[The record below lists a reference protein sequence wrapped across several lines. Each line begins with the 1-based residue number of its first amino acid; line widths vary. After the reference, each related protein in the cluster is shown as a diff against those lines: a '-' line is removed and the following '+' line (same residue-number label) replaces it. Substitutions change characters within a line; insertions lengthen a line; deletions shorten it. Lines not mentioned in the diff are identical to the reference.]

1 MDREN
6 KFYRVAYSAAKATIG
21 FFYPVKV
28 LGTANI
34 PSGAAVICANHS
46 SWVDPFLMAFAFT
59 KKEHL
64 CLMAKIELF
73 RSKLV
78 GGILRAIGTF
88 PVDRGKADISA
99 MRIALRYLRNGKKLG
114 VFPEGTRA
122 EHDGEIVAKGG
133 AVRLAEK
140 ADVPVV
146 PVYIPR
152 RKKLFQ
158 RLTIVIGRPF
168 RIEHSDKKRSG
179 EDYEKLAG
187 EIMEEIVEM
196 GTISEDNTVTKL

>member
-6 KFYRVAYSAAKATIG
+6 KLYRIAYSAAKATIG

-28 LGTANI
+28 LGTGNI
-34 PSGAAVICANHS
+34 PSGAAVVCANHS

-59 KKEHL
+59 KREHL

-73 RSKLV
+73 KNKLV
-78 GGILRAIGTF
+78 GGVLRAIGTF

-99 MRIALRYLRNGKKLG
+99 MRIAMRYLKNGKKLG

-122 EHDGEIVAKGG
+122 EKDGTVTAKGG

-152 RKKLFQ
+152 RKRIFQ
-158 RLTIVIGRPF
+158 RLTIVIGKPF
-168 RIEHSDKKRSG
+168 KIERGAEKRCG
-179 EDYEKLAG
+179 EDYEKIASEL
-187 EIMEEIVEM
+187 MEEIVEL
-196 GTISEDNTVTKL
+196 GTCSAQKVDNT